1 MENLQIY
8 CEKGFIS
15 SATRARQ
22 AAFRQFVICSAI
34 GILFFITPLYWNG
47 QWTIGIGIL
56 ADLLKRVLVGNSL
69 QTIALSVVVSSAAI
83 SAFCA
88 IFKPKALLKH
98 PFAYALF
105 TPSKV
110 WLTLRILGAIFIVM
124 IYFQVGPKWVISEY
138 TGGVILNSLNPVL
151 IPFFFFAV
159 LLLPF
164 LVDYGLMEF
173 IGVWLAK
180 PFKKIFRLPGRA
192 SIDATASW
200 LGSAPVGVLIT
211 AQQYERGYYSARE
224 AAVIATNFSIASIAF
239 SLLIVNF
246 MKIPELFLQFYATV
260 VIAGGILAIVMPR
273 IPPLNKIKDTYYTK
287 ESANIEAVP
296 EGMPVKQWALE
307 QALLKSYQTPKMS
320 TVVGNSFKVLF
331 DVYFGLMPVVFAIGT
346 IALGLSE
353 FTPLFKYLSYPLI
366 PYLELLGVPEAS
378 AAAPAM
384 LVGFADMFLPAVLG
398 QGIDNVTTKFIIAC
412 ASMVQIIYLTEV
424 GALILRSK
432 IPLNL
437 LQLFIIFIL
446 RTVIGLPIIVLCAKF
461 FIG

>member
-1 MENLQIY
+1 MENVQIY

-15 SATRARQ
+15 STTNARQ
-22 AAFRQFVICSAI
+22 TAFIRFVICSAI
-34 GILFFITPLYWNG
+34 GILFFVTPLYWNG

-56 ADLLKRVLVGNSL
+56 ADLLKQILVGNSL
-69 QTIALSVVVSSAAI
+69 QIIALSIVITSAVL
-83 SAFCA
+83 SVFCT
-88 IFKPKALLKH
+88 IFKPRALLNH

-110 WLTLRILGAIFIVM
+110 WLILRVLGAIFITM
-124 IYFQVGPKWVISEY
+124 IFFQIGPKWVISEY

-211 AQQYERGYYSARE
+211 AQQYERGYYSTRE
-224 AAVIATNFSIASIAF
+224 ASVIATNFSIASIAF

-246 MKIPELFLQFYATV
+246 MQIQQFFLQFYATV
-260 VIAGGILAIVMPR
+260 VVSGGILAIVMPR
-273 IPPLNKIKDTYYTK
+273 IPPLNKFKDTYYTK
-287 ESANIEAVP
+287 ESANIETVP
-296 EGMPVKQWALE
+296 KDISVQQWALE

-320 TVVGNSFKVLF
+320 TVLGNSFKVLL
-331 DVYFGLMPVVFAIGT
+331 DVYLGLMPVVFAIGT

-353 FTPLFKYLSYPLI
+353 FTPLFKYLSYPFI
-366 PYLELLGVPEAS
+366 PYLELLGVPEAT

-398 QGIDNVTTKFIIAC
+398 QGIDNITTKFIIAC
-412 ASMVQIIYLTEV
+412 TSMVQIIYLTEV
-424 GALILRSK
+424 GAIILRSK
-432 IPLNL
+432 IPLNIW
-437 LQLFIIFIL
+437 QLFIIFIL